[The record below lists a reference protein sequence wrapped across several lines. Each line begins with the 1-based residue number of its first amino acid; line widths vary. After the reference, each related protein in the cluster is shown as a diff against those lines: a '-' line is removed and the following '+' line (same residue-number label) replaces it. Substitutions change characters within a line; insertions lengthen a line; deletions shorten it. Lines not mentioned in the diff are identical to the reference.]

1 MKATLCD
8 RDRTPIIAA
17 DKLLAAGHEMEL
29 DYIGG
34 ILRKWSAEA

>member
-1 MKATLCD
+1 MRCEASVTAAIEAA
-8 RDRTPIIAA
+8 RD
-17 DKLLAAGHEMEL
+17 AGHEMEL